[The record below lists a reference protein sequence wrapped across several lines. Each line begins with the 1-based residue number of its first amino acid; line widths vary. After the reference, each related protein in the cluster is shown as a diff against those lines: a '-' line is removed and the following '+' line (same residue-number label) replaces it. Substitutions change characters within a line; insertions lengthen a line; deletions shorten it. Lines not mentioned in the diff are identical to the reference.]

1 MNFLTI
7 SSPSQR
13 YGIFNTK
20 PILFYIYGISFYF
33 TLSKQKTMM
42 EEEVHFKE
50 NDHIIIAGD
59 SMGLFPGDR

>member
-20 PILFYIYGISFYF
+20 PILFYIYGILFYF
-33 TLSKQKTMM
+33 TLSKQKRMM
-42 EEEVHFKE
+42 EEVHFKE

>member
-20 PILFYIYGISFYF
+20 PILFYIYSIPFYY
-33 TLSKQKTMM
+33 TPLKQKTMM

>member
-1 MNFLTI
+1 MVFC
-7 SSPSQR
+7 
-13 YGIFNTK
+13 
-20 PILFYIYGISFYF
+20 F
-33 TLSKQKTMM
+33 TLHSQKQKRMM